1 MEVFTMVVLI
11 VLISCG
17 AGVLNNY
24 LKNRRLMLTRL
35 PEQDLAAELETL
47 RARISVLEEIV
58 TEPGYHLNQELKQ
71 LERQA

>member
-24 LKNRRLMLTRL
+24 LKNRRLALARL
-35 PEQDLAAELETL
+35 PDQDLAAELDRL
-47 RARISVLEEIV
+47 RQRIAVLEEIV

-71 LERQA
+71 LERQS

>member
-24 LKNRRLMLTRL
+24 LKNRRLALTRL
-35 PEQDLAAELETL
+35 PDQDLAAELETL
-47 RARISVLEEIV
+47 RQRIAVLEEIV

>member
-35 PEQDLAAELETL
+35 PDQDLAGELETL
-47 RARISVLEEIV
+47 RARIAVLEEIV

>member
-24 LKNRRLMLTRL
+24 LKNRRLALSRL
-35 PEQDLAAELETL
+35 PDQDLAAELETL
-47 RARISVLEEIV
+47 RQRIAVLEEIV
-58 TEPGYHLNQELKQ
+58 TEPGYHLNQELRQ
-71 LERQA
+71 LERRS

>member
-24 LKNRRLMLTRL
+24 LKNRRLALSRL
-35 PEQDLAAELETL
+35 PDQDLAAELETL
-47 RARISVLEEIV
+47 RQRIAVLEEIV

-71 LERQA
+71 LERRS

>member
-11 VLISCG
+11 VLMSCG

-35 PEQDLAAELETL
+35 PDQDLAAELQTL
-47 RARISVLEEIV
+47 RARIAVLEEIV
-58 TEPGYHLNQELKQ
+58 TEPGYYLNQELKQ

>member
-1 MEVFTMVVLI
+1 MEVFTMVVLN

-24 LKNRRLMLTRL
+24 LKNRRLALSRL
-35 PEQDLAAELETL
+35 PDQDLAAELETL
-47 RARISVLEEIV
+47 RQRIAVLEEIV

-71 LERQA
+71 LERRS